1 MKRGNNETGIQN
13 HETRCQCRHC
23 VGLRRRGGKTWND
36 LRRLFNALSKQDYKR
51 QAEFWLCENADLN
64 GKIPKD
70 LVDLLPGLK
79 MVMVE
84 ESASYE
90 LKNAGMQAARAD
102 LAVILDADCVP
113 DPDWLR
119 MLVDAMNAN
128 PEASVISGK
137 TVYAGQ
143 RLGERMLSILSRS
156 YVDAGQAGVTRFI
169 SNNNAAWRRAV
180 YLAHPLPANL
190 GPFARRMQ
198 SESIRR
204 AGGQLL
210 FEPRMRVVHD
220 FEGWPMEVDIRR
232 NCGYGTVIARLHD
245 HALPFAWLTSLGVF
259 SIPAFV
265 VGKIIE
271 SWRDCLRCAR
281 GYGIRCHEIPV
292 VLACSIVVHA
302 LESPGMWLAFRG
314 MTTME
319 TKYR

>member
-1 MKRGNNETGIQN
+1 MKEGTMKPESKTMKPDVSVVI
-13 HETRCQCRHC
+13 
-23 VGLRRRGGKTWND
+23 VSDYAAGGAKTWND
-36 LRRLFNALSKQDYKR
+36 LRRLFNALSKQDYKG
-51 QAEFWLCENADLN
+51 QAEFLLCENADLN
-64 GKIPKD
+64 GKIPLD
-70 LVDLLPGLK
+70 LVDLLPGLR
-79 MVMVE
+79 MVLVE

-113 DPDWLR
+113 DSDWLR
-119 MLVDAMNAN
+119 MLVNAMNAN

-143 RLGERMLSILSRS
+143 GLGERMLSILSRS
-156 YVDAGQAGVTRFI
+156 YVDTGQAGVTRFI

-190 GPFARRMQ
+190 GPFAGRMQ

-245 HALPFAWLTSLGVF
+245 RALPFAWLTSLGVF

-265 VGKIIE
+265 VGKTME

-281 GYGIRCHEIPV
+281 GYGIRWHEIPV

-302 LESPGMWLAFRG
+302 LEARGMWLAFRG